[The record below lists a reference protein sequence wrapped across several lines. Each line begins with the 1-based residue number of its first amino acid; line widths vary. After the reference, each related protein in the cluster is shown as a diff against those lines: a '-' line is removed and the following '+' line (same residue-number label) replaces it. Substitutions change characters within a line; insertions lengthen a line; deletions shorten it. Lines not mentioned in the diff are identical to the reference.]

1 MNKLYKEQVRLLL
14 RILPVIYREED
25 FAVHGGTAINLFIKN
40 LPRYSVDVDL
50 TYIPLSPRDESLADI
65 DKKLAAISQQLQR
78 AVPGINIRPVPNKLL
93 CTLGRSTV
101 KIEVNGIKRGIIGP
115 IIEIPLCDKA
125 QEEFGMYCKAR
136 IVPIEQLYGGK
147 IAAALSRQH
156 PRDLF
161 DYNYMEPDKIDRL
174 KRGFMFALLGSDK
187 PFIESLA
194 PHVIN
199 QQEALENHF
208 RGMTD
213 IPFTYESYE
222 TARKQL
228 IAFVNTMLSEEDQ
241 AFLVSFEEGDPQWEK
256 SAYSDFRD
264 FPSVQWKLLNIKKL
278 KTQNLEKHSREL
290 KRLLNFFGTNQ
301 HNDN

>member
-25 FAVHGGTAINLFIKN
+25 FAVHGGTAINLFIKE

-50 TYIPLSPRDESLADI
+50 TYIPLGQRDESLAEI
-65 DKKLAAISQQLQR
+65 EKKLDAISQQLQR
-78 AVPGINIRPVPNKLL
+78 AVPNINIRPVPNKLL

-115 IIEIPLCDKA
+115 TIEMPLCNKA
-125 QEEFGMYCKAR
+125 QAEFGMYCKAR
-136 IVPIEQLYGGK
+136 IVPVEQLYGGK

-161 DYNYMEPDKIDRL
+161 DYNYMEPDKIDNL

-194 PHVIN
+194 PHAIN
-199 QQEALENHF
+199 QQEALENQF

-213 IPFTYESYE
+213 IPFTYENYE
-222 TARKQL
+222 SARKNL
-228 IAFVNTMLSEEDQ
+228 ITFINSMLSEEDK

-256 SAYSDFRD
+256 SPYSDFRD
-264 FPSVQWKLLNIKKL
+264 FPSVQWKLLNVNKL
-278 KTQNLEKHSREL
+278 KTQNPAKHGQEVD
-290 KRLLNFFGTNQ
+290 KFKGYFGMK
-301 HNDN
+301 

>member
-1 MNKLYKEQVRLLL
+1 MNNLYKEQVRLLL

-25 FAVHGGTAINLFIKN
+25 FAVHGGTAINLFVKN

-50 TYIPLSPRDESLADI
+50 TYIPLGPREESLAGI

-101 KIEVNGIKRGIIGP
+101 KIEVNGIKRGIIGST
-115 IIEIPLCDKA
+115 IEMPLCDKA

-136 IVPIEQLYGGK
+136 IVPLEQLYGGK

-174 KRGFMFALLGSDK
+174 KRGFMFTLLGSDK
-187 PFIESLA
+187 PFLESLS
-194 PHVIN
+194 PNPIN
-199 QQEALENHF
+199 QQEALENQF

-213 IPFTYESYE
+213 IPFTYENYE
-222 TARKQL
+222 SARKHL
-228 IAFVNTMLSEEDQ
+228 IAFINSMLNEKDKVL
-241 AFLVSFEEGDPQWEK
+241 LVSFEEGNPQWDK
-256 SAYSDFRD
+256 SGYSDFMG
-264 FPSVQWKLLNIKKL
+264 FPSVQWKLLNVNKL
-278 KTQNLEKHSREL
+278 KTQNPVKHRQKVDKL
-290 KRLLNFFGTNQ
+290 KTYWGIKT
-301 HNDN
+301 

>member
-50 TYIPLSPRDESLADI
+50 TYIPLGPREESLAGI
-65 DKKLAAISQQLQR
+65 DKKLAVISQQLQR
-78 AVPGINIRPVPNKLL
+78 AVPEINIRPVPNKLL

-115 IIEIPLCDKA
+115 TIDLPLCDKA
-125 QEEFGMYCKAR
+125 QAEFEMYCKAR
-136 IVPIEQLYGGK
+136 IVPLEQLYGGK

-161 DYNYMEPDKIDRL
+161 DYNYMEPDKIVGL

-187 PFIESLA
+187 PFIESLS
-194 PHVIN
+194 PNSIN
-199 QQEALENHF
+199 QQGALENQF

-213 IPFTYESYE
+213 IPFTYKDYE
-222 TARKQL
+222 NAREHL
-228 IAFVNTMLSEEDQ
+228 INFINSMLSEEDRV
-241 AFLVSFEEGDPQWEK
+241 FLISFEEGKPQWEK
-256 SAYSDFRD
+256 SGYNDFRD
-264 FPSVQWKLLNIKKL
+264 FPSVQWKLLNVNKL
-278 KTQNLEKHSREL
+278 KTQNPVKHRQEVERL
-290 KRLLNFFGTNQ
+290 KSYFGMG
-301 HNDN
+301 

>member
-1 MNKLYKEQVRLLL
+1 
-14 RILPVIYREED
+14 
-25 FAVHGGTAINLFIKN
+25 LFIKE

-50 TYIPLSPRDESLADI
+50 TYIPLGQRDESLAEI
-65 DKKLAAISQQLQR
+65 EKKLDAISQQLQR
-78 AVPGINIRPVPNKLL
+78 AVPNINIRPVPNKLL

-115 IIEIPLCDKA
+115 TIEMPLCNKA
-125 QEEFGMYCKAR
+125 QAEFGMYCKAR
-136 IVPIEQLYGGK
+136 IVPVEQLYGGK

-161 DYNYMEPDKIDRL
+161 DYNYMEPDKIDNL

-194 PHVIN
+194 PHAIN
-199 QQEALENHF
+199 QQEALENQF

-213 IPFTYESYE
+213 IPFTYENYE
-222 TARKQL
+222 SARKNL
-228 IAFVNTMLSEEDQ
+228 ITFINSMLSEEDK

-256 SAYSDFRD
+256 SPYSDFRD
-264 FPSVQWKLLNIKKL
+264 FPSVQWKLLNVNKL
-278 KTQNLEKHSREL
+278 KTQNPAKHGQEVD
-290 KRLLNFFGTNQ
+290 KFKGYFGMK
-301 HNDN
+301 

>member
-1 MNKLYKEQVRLLL
+1 MNNLYKEQVRLLL

-50 TYIPLSPRDESLADI
+50 TYIPIGPREESLAEI
-65 DKKLAAISQQLQR
+65 DKKLALISQQIQR
-78 AVPGINIRPVPNKLL
+78 AVPEINIHPVPNKLL

-115 IIEIPLCDKA
+115 TIDLPLCDKA
-125 QEEFGMYCKAR
+125 QTEFGMYCKAR
-136 IVPIEQLYGGK
+136 IVPLEQLYGGK

-161 DYNYMEPDKIDRL
+161 DYNYMDTDKIVDL

-187 PFIESLA
+187 PFIESLS

-199 QQEALENHF
+199 QHEALENQF

-213 IPFTYESYE
+213 VPFTYENYE
-222 TARKQL
+222 STREQL
-228 IAFVNTMLSEEDQ
+228 IKFINTMLSEEDK
-241 AFLVSFEEGDPQWEK
+241 AFLVSFEEGNPQWEN
-256 SAYSDFRD
+256 SAYNDFME
-264 FPSVQWKLLNIKKL
+264 FPSVQWKLQNVNKL
-278 KTQNLEKHSREL
+278 KTQNPAKHRQEVNRL
-290 KRLLNFFGTNQ
+290 KDYFGIK
-301 HNDN
+301 

>member
-1 MNKLYKEQVRLLL
+1 MNNLYKEQVSLLL

-25 FAVHGGTAINLFIKN
+25 FAVHGGTAINLFIKD
-40 LPRYSVDVDL
+40 LPRYSVDVDI
-50 TYIPLSPRDESLADI
+50 TYIPFGQRDESLAKI
-65 DKKLAAISQQLQR
+65 DKKLAVISQQLQR

-115 IIEIPLCDKA
+115 TIEVPLCGKA

-136 IVPIEQLYGGK
+136 IVPMEQLYGGK

-161 DYNYMEPDKIDRL
+161 DFNYMETDKMNNL

-187 PFIESLA
+187 PIIESLY
-194 PHVIN
+194 PNPIN
-199 QQEALENHF
+199 QQEALENQF

-213 IPFTYESYE
+213 IPFTYENYE
-222 TARKQL
+222 TAREQL
-228 IAFVNTMLSEEDQ
+228 IAFVNSMLSEEDK

-264 FPSVQWKLLNIKKL
+264 FPSVQWKLLNINKL
-278 KTQNLEKHSREL
+278 KTQNSAKHRQEEERL
-290 KRLLNFFGTNQ
+290 KRFFGIK
-301 HNDN
+301 

>member
-1 MNKLYKEQVRLLL
+1 MNNLYKEQVRLLL

-50 TYIPLSPRDESLADI
+50 TYIPLGPREESLAEI

-78 AVPGINIRPVPNKLL
+78 AVPEANIRPVPNKLL

-115 IIEIPLCDKA
+115 TLDLPLCDKA
-125 QEEFGMYCKAR
+125 QAEFGMYCKAR
-136 IVPIEQLYGGK
+136 IVPLEQLYGGK

-161 DYNYMEPDKIDRL
+161 DFNYMGTDKIVGS
-174 KRGFMFALLGSDK
+174 KQGFMFALLGSDK
-187 PFIESLA
+187 PFIESLS
-194 PHVIN
+194 PNSIN
-199 QQEALENHF
+199 QREALENQF

-213 IPFTYESYE
+213 IPFTYENYE
-222 TARKQL
+222 NARKQ
-228 IAFVNTMLSEEDQ
+228 IIVFINSMLTNEDK
-241 AFLVSFEEGDPQWEK
+241 AFLVGFETGNPQWEN
-256 SAYSDFRD
+256 SAYRDFRD
-264 FPSVQWKLLNIKKL
+264 FPSVQWKLLNVNKL
-278 KTQNLEKHSREL
+278 KTQNPAKHRQEVE
-290 KRLLNFFGTNQ
+290 RLRSYFGIK
-301 HNDN
+301 

>member
-1 MNKLYKEQVRLLL
+1 MNNLYKEQVSLLL

-25 FAVHGGTAINLFIKN
+25 FAVHGGTAINLFIKD
-40 LPRYSVDVDL
+40 LPRYSVDVDI
-50 TYIPLSPRDESLADI
+50 TYIPLGQRDESLAEI

-115 IIEIPLCDKA
+115 TIEVPLCDKA

-136 IVPIEQLYGGK
+136 IVPMEQLYGGK

-161 DYNYMEPDKIDRL
+161 DFNYMETDKMNNL
-174 KRGFMFALLGSDK
+174 KRGFLFALLGSDK
-187 PFIESLA
+187 PFIESLY
-194 PHVIN
+194 PNPIN
-199 QQEALENHF
+199 QQEALENQF

-213 IPFTYESYE
+213 IPFTYENYE
-222 TARKQL
+222 TAREQL
-228 IAFVNTMLSEEDQ
+228 IAFVNSMLSEEDK

-264 FPSVQWKLLNIKKL
+264 FPSVQWKLLNINKL
-278 KTQNLEKHSREL
+278 KTQNPAKHRQEEERL
-290 KRLLNFFGTNQ
+290 KRIFGIK
-301 HNDN
+301 